1 MLLQICNLIPA
12 NLVPKLA
19 RETKVDKK
27 ARTFSPW
34 SHLVSLLYGQLTHA
48 IGLNDVCDA
57 LRLHSGMLVS
67 LRAVPL
73 ETRSSSN
80 RSPKRGR
87 IFWRAIYGICAAISV
102 GSYFI
107 SYQHPPLSPAIVSPT
122 AETVAFLHFIL
133 LWIGS
138 LFSVG
143 APSIFGGAVLLLFL
157 LLTVAAIRQMLR
169 DRSWRPYYPWLS
181 LGCFS
186 LISACIAA
194 ATRLGFSYSMAGD
207 ARYAAFSA
215 FLYIALLGLGFSV
228 YNHAQNRS
236 LATRAATPITVVCL
250 VLFLTLWTLTFRKE
264 KRFLRDWTRARNHS
278 LLVLRWAEAI
288 PQNPEIASLS
298 PYPETP
304 SVIHILSEHDAF
316 RPRLISKKMAEIA
329 TKISNGDREFAGNLE
344 QTTPNASGQ
353 LLLKGHVRWPDQ
365 HRAVDCVILG
375 FETATDA
382 WKPLCVAEISAADQ
396 FSQTIDARNLPH
408 DAIRMR
414 ACVIDLDGERALPLA
429 GVITLGKR

>member
-1 MLLQICNLIPA
+1 
-12 NLVPKLA
+12 
-19 RETKVDKK
+19 
-27 ARTFSPW
+27 
-34 SHLVSLLYGQLTHA
+34 
-48 IGLNDVCDA
+48 
-57 LRLHSGMLVS
+57 MLVS

-138 LFSVG
+138 LLSVG

-215 FLYIALLGLGFSV
+215 FLYIALLGPGIQRLQSR
-228 YNHAQNRS
+228 AKS
-236 LATRAATPITVVCL
+236 LARDARGNADYCGVPGSL
-250 VLFLTLWTLTFRKE
+250 SDALDAHLPKGKTFSSRLDARKE
-264 KRFLRDWTRARNHS
+264 PFAAGSALGRSHPAKSGDRLVVALPGDTERHSHSVRTRCVPAASDQQENGGDCDQNIKR
-278 LLVLRWAEAI
+278 
-288 PQNPEIASLS
+288 
-298 PYPETP
+298 
-304 SVIHILSEHDAF
+304 
-316 RPRLISKKMAEIA
+316 RPRIC
-329 TKISNGDREFAGNLE
+329 
-344 QTTPNASGQ
+344 GQ
-353 LLLKGHVRWPDQ
+353 LGANNAQRVRPAFAQ
-365 HRAVDCVILG
+365 
-375 FETATDA
+375 
-382 WKPLCVAEISAADQ
+382 
-396 FSQTIDARNLPH
+396 
-408 DAIRMR
+408 R
-414 ACVIDLDGERALPLA
+414 ACSLA
-429 GVITLGKR
+429 GSTSRR